1 MQRRCQGFCVL
12 RSVKQIS
19 VLRLGTVCALVMSLV
34 TVPTW
39 AGQVGNV
46 RFVSVPIKDKEV
58 LKIID
63 READVHLFFK
73 KKDIIRP
80 KYRNY
85 TVESDASDVMDQHN
99 KIAAIQFSSYGIAS
113 GADRSNF
120 DEAVKCVF
128 VDTQSGR
135 FLFESDAQMCDGE
148 WKQSTLWQD
157 TSGRYLDFE
166 KLPK

>member
-34 TVPTW
+34 MVPAW

-46 RFVSVPIKDKEV
+46 RFVTVPIKDKVV
-58 LKIID
+58 LKLID
-63 READVHLFFK
+63 RKADVHLFFM

-85 TVESDASDVMDQHN
+85 TVESDASDVMGQHN
-99 KIAAIQFSSYGIAS
+99 TIAAIQLSSYGIAS
-113 GADRSNF
+113 GAGRSSF
-120 DEAVKCVF
+120 HEVVKCVF
-128 VDTQSGR
+128 VNTQSGR

-148 WKQSTLWQD
+148 
-157 TSGRYLDFE
+157 
-166 KLPK
+166 